1 MFRDIQIG
9 KNNFY
14 RHKSPAP
21 LRDVDIGKVSVSKV
35 YFWQK
40 KKTIN
45 TLLVTWIII
54 IKLSHASRKKF
65 M

>member
-1 MFRDIQIG
+1 MSMFRDIQIR

-40 KKTIN
+40 KNYKYFIGYLDN
-45 TLLVTWIII
+45 NHKV
-54 IKLSHASRKKF
+54 KPCF
-65 M
+65 P

>member
-1 MFRDIQIG
+1 MFGDIQIG

-40 KKTIN
+40 KKNYKYFIGYLDN
-45 TLLVTWIII
+45 NHKV
-54 IKLSHASRKKF
+54 KPCF
-65 M
+65 P